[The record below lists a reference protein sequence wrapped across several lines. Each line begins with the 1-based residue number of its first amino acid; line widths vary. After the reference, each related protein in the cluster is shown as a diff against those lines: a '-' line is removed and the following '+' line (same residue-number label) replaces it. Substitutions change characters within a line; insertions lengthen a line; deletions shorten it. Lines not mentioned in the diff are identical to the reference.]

1 MIIMFIGSESTKSKI
16 VNNFKIVA
24 RFPDCDRRTDK
35 PCNSVAA
42 LFYKKKLGFSE
53 KQKPIGQAVKGI
65 FCIRHNSFYTVSIFL
80 STFPYFIRHMQR
92 TYDTFRRG
100 KLRRGGRGYNIKKIE
115 GRGREKRLVNL
126 SAGRNTFP
134 NSNHIPLN

>member
-1 MIIMFIGSESTKSKI
+1 MLYMTFQYGWKTGYDPADINRFWNHTGKTTMIILSIGSESTKSKII

-100 KLRRGGRGYNIKKIE
+100 KLRRGGERI
-115 GRGREKRLVNL
+115 
-126 SAGRNTFP
+126 
-134 NSNHIPLN
+134 